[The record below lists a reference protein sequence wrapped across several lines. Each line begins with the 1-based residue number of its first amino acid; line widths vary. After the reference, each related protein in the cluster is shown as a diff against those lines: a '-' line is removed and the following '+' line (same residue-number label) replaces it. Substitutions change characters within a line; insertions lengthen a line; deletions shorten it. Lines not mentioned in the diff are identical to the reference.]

1 MCRRVRLWML
11 RVGLGPRADVQ
22 VELVL
27 GWRLLRCFSND
38 LSCGVCRVLLAASV
52 AAATVAAA
60 VAGDLLR
67 PPDVNERRG
76 SSRRL
81 PGRRLEQWRPFGH
94 ILCWRLKRP
103 VPVVGLLLR
112 VGGHHRVAIGRV
124 PPEVR
129 LPTLSAAVCA
139 PAKPASAVAIAS

>member
-1 MCRRVRLWML
+1 ML

-60 VAGDLLR
+60 VAAAITAITALL
-67 PPDVNERRG
+67 PER
-76 SSRRL
+76 
-81 PGRRLEQWRPFGH
+81 Q
-94 ILCWRLKRP
+94 
-103 VPVVGLLLR
+103 
-112 VGGHHRVAIGRV
+112 
-124 PPEVR
+124 
-129 LPTLSAAVCA
+129 
-139 PAKPASAVAIAS
+139 